1 MSSTALSTPSTS
13 SAPSAPRTPPAPRLA
28 TALFGLLLI
37 ALGLQLAWWFW
48 HFMYPPWQDAR
59 PSATQTEVPIGLGR
73 QLFGDKDGPA
83 PGNESSASAVTGVRL
98 KGVVAVDGKTLAAA
112 VVNLGGRDQTVYL
125 KQEFSPGI
133 SLLDVKPDHII
144 VSRNGARERIDLDK
158 LGTKPGP
165 TSATTTTGGP
175 APTNFRLNVASTGN
189 NAYALSRQELN
200 TVLQDP
206 RQMNFLGRIG
216 PAPAGGVRVEDSPAG
231 SLANKL
237 GLQAGDVIT
246 AINGQPINS
255 PGDLARV
262 YGQFDSISTI
272 RAEVKRSGAP
282 VVMNYSVKN

>member
-1 MSSTALSTPSTS
+1 MSSTALATQ
-13 SAPSAPRTPPAPRLA
+13 PATTA
-28 TALFGLLLI
+28 TRVGGVLFALLVI

-48 HFMYPPWQDAR
+48 HFMYPSWQDA
-59 PSATQTEVPIGLGR
+59 PASVTQTQVPISLGR

-83 PGNESSASAVTGVRL
+83 PTADAPTAAGTGVRL

-112 VVNLGGRDQTVYL
+112 VVNLGGKDQTVYL

-133 SLLDVKPDHII
+133 SLLEVKPDHII
-144 VSRNGARERIDLDK
+144 ISRSGARERIDLDK

-165 TSATTTTGGP
+165 AANANAATGGP

-216 PAPAGGVRVEDSPAG
+216 PAPTGGVRVEDSPAG

-237 GLQAGDVIT
+237 GLQVGDVIT

-262 YGQFDSISTI
+262 YGQFDSLSTI
-272 RAEVKRSGAP
+272 RAEVKRGGAP

>member
-1 MSSTALSTPSTS
+1 MSSTAS
-13 SAPSAPRTPPAPRLA
+13 SAAPVPRFASALC
-28 TALFGLLLI
+28 ALLVI

-48 HFMYPPWQDAR
+48 HFMYPPWKDVPAA
-59 PSATQTEVPIGLGR
+59 ATEVQVPIGLGR

-83 PGNESSASAVTGVRL
+83 SSADAPTAAVTGVRL

-112 VVNLGGRDQTVYL
+112 VVNLGGKDQTVYL

-133 SLLDVKPDHII
+133 SLVEVRADHII
-144 VSRNGARERIDLDK
+144 ISRSGARERIDLDK
-158 LGTKPGP
+158 PGTKPGP
-165 TSATTTTGGP
+165 TNLNAATGGP
-175 APTNFRLNVASTGN
+175 APTNFRLNVASAGN

-216 PAPAGGVRVEDSPAG
+216 PAPTGGVRVDDAPSG

-237 GLQAGDVIT
+237 GLQMGDVIT
-246 AINGQPINS
+246 GINGQPINS

-262 YGQFDSISTI
+262 YGQFDSMGSI
-272 RAEVKRSGAP
+272 RAEVKRGGAP
-282 VVMNYSVKN
+282 IVLNYTVKN

>member
-1 MSSTALSTPSTS
+1 MSSTA
-13 SAPSAPRTPPAPRLA
+13 PATQPA
-28 TALFGLLLI
+28 TTATRVGGLLLALLVI
-37 ALGLQLAWWFW
+37 AFGLQLAWWFW
-48 HFMYPPWQDAR
+48 HFMYPSWQDA
-59 PSATQTEVPIGLGR
+59 PASVTQTQVPISLGR

-83 PGNESSASAVTGVRL
+83 PAADAPTAAGTGVRL

-112 VVNLGGRDQTVYL
+112 VVNLGGKDQTVYL

-133 SLLDVKPDHII
+133 SLLEVKPDHII
-144 VSRNGARERIDLDK
+144 ISRSGARERIDLDK

-165 TSATTTTGGP
+165 AANASAATGGP

-216 PAPAGGVRVEDSPAG
+216 PAPTGGVRVEDSPAG

-237 GLQAGDVIT
+237 GLQVGDVIT

-262 YGQFDSISTI
+262 YGQFDSMSTI
-272 RAEVKRSGAP
+272 RAEVKRGGAP